1 MSDAYADAYERAL
14 AWGEA
19 NPDLIEIELNT
30 ALDNEYLAV
39 SYLDWTGYVAGLRA
53 AKARQADHG

>member
-19 NPDLIEIELNT
+19 NPDGIQAELDT
-30 ALDNEYLAV
+30 ALDNRDLAV
-39 SYLDWTGYVAGLRA
+39 SYLDWTGYVAGLAA
-53 AKARQADHG
+53 AKARQADRG